1 MKKIIL
7 AIAVVAL
14 VSSCKKEENKTSTSS
29 TLHSVE
35 VVGHSLFDS
44 HVTID
49 GVDQGQIDHI
59 YQISN
64 GQSFT
69 FIDYGDDAF
78 SPITMTTTQAYINV
92 TVYVDGVAAY
102 THGSYSDAVFTYNP

>member
-1 MKKIIL
+1 MKKLLI
-7 AIAVVAL
+7 VVVLFA
-14 VSSCKKEENKTSTSS
+14 SCKKEENKTTSTSS

-44 HVTID
+44 NVTID
-49 GVDQGQIDHI
+49 GVDQGQINHI

-69 FIDYGDDAF
+69 FIDRGDDAF

-102 THGSYSDAVFTYNP
+102 THGGYSDAVFTYNP

>member
-1 MKKIIL
+1 MKKLLIL
-7 AIAVVAL
+7 AVLFA
-14 VSSCKKEENKTSTSS
+14 SCKKEENKTTTTSS

-44 HVTID
+44 NVTID
-49 GVDQGQIDHI
+49 GVDQGQINHI

-69 FIDYGDDAF
+69 FIDRGDDAF

-92 TVYVDGVAAY
+92 TVYVDGASAY
-102 THGSYSDAVFTYNP
+102 THGGYQDALFTYNP

>member
-1 MKKIIL
+1 MKKLLI
-7 AIAVVAL
+7 VVVLFA
-14 VSSCKKEENKTSTSS
+14 SCKKEENKTTSTSS

-44 HVTID
+44 NVTID
-49 GVDQGQIDHI
+49 GVDQGQINHI
-59 YQISN
+59 YQINN
-64 GQSFT
+64 GQTFT
-69 FIDYGDDAF
+69 FIDRGDDAF

-102 THGSYSDAVFTYNP
+102 THGGYDNAVFTYNP

>member
-1 MKKIIL
+1 MKKLLIV
-7 AIAVVAL
+7 AVLFA
-14 VSSCKKEENKTSTSS
+14 SCKKDENKTTSTTS
-29 TLHSVE
+29 TTHSVE

-44 HVTID
+44 NVTID
-49 GVDQGQIDHI
+49 GVDQGQINHI

-64 GQSFT
+64 GQTFT
-69 FIDYGDDAF
+69 FIDRGDDAF

-102 THGSYSDAVFTYNP
+102 THGGYDNAVFTYNP